1 MCIPQKTAVITGSA
15 PELIQTK
22 ILIFLTNITKE
33 LHMVSTILIHRM
45 TPFSVCHTF
54 ASDVRT

>member
-1 MCIPQKTAVITGSA
+1 MCIPEKTAVIIAST
-15 PELIQTK
+15 PVLIQAK
-22 ILIFLTNITKE
+22 VLIFLDNITKE